1 MLKELFLLDEGP
13 VQKVSASNGCG
24 WWITTALHSQYRD
37 QPILFRGQIWSTVA
51 VSEYNCDHS
60 DIKTNNGPPPFLTR
74 LAPDIPPGHPVVTAS
89 ARSGPGRLLTFD
101 DPAGGTAPAP
111 APHRNTQDSKQMFS
125 WVRTF
130 LVSGHI
136 RQWMSWESYFIRI
149 EFDWQWTLVPK
160 ILKNISLIGGVIQ

>member
-1 MLKELFLLDEGP
+1 MWLMDYQSSPLSIQRSTHFVPGP
-13 VQKVSASNGCG
+13 NLVNSSSP
-24 WWITTALHSQYRD
+24 WT
-37 QPILFRGQIWSTVA
+37 P
-51 VSEYNCDHS
+51 EYNCDHS

-74 LAPDIPPGHPVVTAS
+74 LAPWHPPGHSVVTAP
-89 ARSGPGRLLTFD
+89 ARSGPGGRLLTFD

-149 EFDWQWTLVPK
+149 KFDWKWTLVPK
-160 ILKNISLIGGVIQ
+160 IPKNISLIGGVIQ

>member
-1 MLKELFLLDEGP
+1 MWLMDYQSSPLSIQRSTHFVPGP
-13 VQKVSASNGCG
+13 NLVNSSSPRTLSIIV
-24 WWITTALHSQYRD
+24 TTATLKQTMAR
-37 QPILFRGQIWSTVA
+37 PLFSPGSPW
-51 VSEYNCDHS
+51 H
-60 DIKTNNGPPPFLTR
+60 
-74 LAPDIPPGHPVVTAS
+74 PPGHSVVTAP
-89 ARSGPGRLLTFD
+89 ARSGPGGRLLTFD

-149 EFDWQWTLVPK
+149 KFDWKWTLVPK
-160 ILKNISLIGGVIQ
+160 IPKNISLIGGVIQ

>member
-1 MLKELFLLDEGP
+1 MWLMDYQSSPLSIQRSTHFVPGP
-13 VQKVSASNGCG
+13 NLVNSSSPRA
-24 WWITTALHSQYRD
+24 
-37 QPILFRGQIWSTVA
+37 P
-51 VSEYNCDHS
+51 EYNCDHS

-74 LAPDIPPGHPVVTAS
+74 LAPWHPPGHSVVTAP
-89 ARSGPGRLLTFD
+89 ARSGPGGRLLTFD

-136 RQWMSWESYFIRI
+136 RQWRSWESYFIRI
-149 EFDWQWTLVPK
+149 KFDWKWTLVPK
-160 ILKNISLIGGVIQ
+160 IPKNISLIGGVIQ